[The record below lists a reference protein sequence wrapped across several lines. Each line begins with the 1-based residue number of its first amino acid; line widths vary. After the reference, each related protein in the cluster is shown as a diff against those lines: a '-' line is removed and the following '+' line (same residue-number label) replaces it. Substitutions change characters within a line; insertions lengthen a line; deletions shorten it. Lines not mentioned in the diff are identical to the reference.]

1 MIARLAFLAALLCA
15 HPAASQ
21 EPEQQATPTAE
32 QIATARAE
40 ADRIITA
47 ASVEAFFE
55 NVTTGDTPLARH
67 KASGMICVFN
77 IDDPRDKIHSYPAQE
92 GGPQQGDDMSC
103 ASWWGSTFV
112 STFATRY
119 PQQYTAEQLFSG
131 AISEIQQNWENVE
144 AFEGSFQISTI
155 RGQEEPLIAVFSA
168 EREVS
173 PKTTLVVLRN
183 IGEWSFKVRATGE
196 PADPDVTTAGTLAFA
211 LAIPGGLEAYM
222 VEP

>member
-15 HPAASQ
+15 LPAAAQ
-21 EPEQQATPTAE
+21 ESEQQAAPTAE

-40 ADRIITA
+40 ADRIIAA
-47 ASVEAFFE
+47 ASAGAFFE

-77 IDDPRDKIHSYPAQE
+77 INDPRDKIFFYPAQE
-92 GGPQQGDDMSC
+92 GGPQHGDDMSC

-119 PQQYTAEQLFSG
+119 PQQYAAEQLFSA
-131 AISEIQQNWENVE
+131 AISDIQQNWQNVE
-144 AFEGSFQISTI
+144 AFEDSFQVSTVQ
-155 RGQEEPLIAVFSA
+155 GQEEPLIAVFSA
-168 EREVS
+168 EREGS

-183 IGEWSFKVRATGE
+183 IGEWSFKVRASGE
-196 PADPDVTTAGTLAFA
+196 PNDPEVTTAGTLAFA
-211 LAIPGGLEAYM
+211 LAIPGGLETYM
-222 VEP
+222 GGP